1 MYRCASLQLGDEI
14 DRSPRRGNWVPMAPD
29 RVAKLPNSIVALRQ
43 RAPQLKICNWVA
55 KLSKL
60 SAIVG
65 KNGIRTRGV
74 GWLPNALAKRRLK
87 PLSHLSNLEFYDLQ
101 LSPRRGNWVPMAPD
115 RVAKLPNSI
124 IKFLGLFILVNSFRG
139 AAETKSFSTSM
150 HYYHRAFWLKR
161 EASFGAA
168 PR

>member
-1 MYRCASLQLGDEI
+1 
-14 DRSPRRGNWVPMAPD
+14 
-29 RVAKLPNSIVALRQ
+29 
-43 RAPQLKICNWVA
+43 
-55 KLSKL
+55 
-60 SAIVG
+60 
-65 KNGIRTRGV
+65 
-74 GWLPNALAKRRLK
+74 
-87 PLSHLSNLEFYDLQ
+87 
-101 LSPRRGNWVPMAPD
+101 MAPD

>member
-1 MYRCASLQLGDEI
+1 
-14 DRSPRRGNWVPMAPD
+14 
-29 RVAKLPNSIVALRQ
+29 
-43 RAPQLKICNWVA
+43 
-55 KLSKL
+55 
-60 SAIVG
+60 
-65 KNGIRTRGV
+65 
-74 GWLPNALAKRRLK
+74 
-87 PLSHLSNLEFYDLQ
+87 LEFYDLQ
-101 LSPRRGNWVPMAPD
+101 LSPRRGNSITKLLDRIFSISNWVPMAPD

-168 PR
+168 PRQ

>member
-1 MYRCASLQLGDEI
+1 MKSTDPPRGGNSITKLL
-14 DRSPRRGNWVPMAPD
+14 DRIFSISNWVPMAPD
-29 RVAKLPNSIVALRQ
+29 RVASLPNSIVALRQ

-101 LSPRRGNWVPMAPD
+101 LSPRRGN
-115 RVAKLPNSI
+115 SI
-124 IKFLGLFILVNSFRG
+124 
-139 AAETKSFSTSM
+139 TKSF
-150 HYYHRAFWLKR
+150 HRILKISNWR
-161 EASFGAA
+161 ISYPDRKAMLSNLLME
-168 PR
+168 R